1 MLSRDFARTELFKLG
16 SLHFPPSTTE
26 AMGVLIDKLAAVSR
40 SEQHCRDIVQAIL
53 DAPGSEQRWPTPWT
67 IGDVAHKL
75 LPEPEENARCERC
88 DGLGFT
94 HVIRKGYECA
104 VPCVC
109 RPAAPEPQE
118 QPKERKGKLAKVI
131 PQDWQTQRE
140 D

>member
-1 MLSRDFARTELFKLG
+1 MLSRDFARSELFKLG

-40 SEQHCRDIVQAIL
+40 SERHCRAIITAIL
-53 DAPGSEQRWPTPWT
+53 ENPGDEQRWPTPKT
-67 IGDVAHKL
+67 IGDVAWSL
-75 LPEPEENARCERC
+75 LTDEERSARCERC
-88 DGLGFT
+88 GGLGFT
-94 HVIRKGYECA
+94 SVIRKGYECA

-109 RPAAPEPQE
+109 RTPAPESQE